1 MGKIRFTAAL
11 LVGKL
16 AAFLLR
22 HLTGRGTN
30 TPGVLMQKLCPD
42 ALSRFTMPKLV
53 ICVTGTNG
61 KTGTSN
67 LVTQLLRHAGMTVA
81 NNSEGSNMAPGLL
94 TTLTQNA
101 TLSGRIKTDAAVLE
115 VDERSSPYIYRYL
128 TPHYLLC
135 TNLFRDSIKRNGHSA
150 YIFDKINDWLPQDTV
165 LLLNGNDPVSG
176 LLGQGK
182 NTQVYF
188 AVERTALSQESC
200 QNIVSD
206 CRSCPSCHKPL
217 AYEFYHYHHIGKP
230 LCDCGFALP
239 NARFSASD
247 VDFETKTFV
256 FNDAE
261 GEAVTLPF
269 SGNNLFEVFN
279 LTAAVG
285 VCVLGGV
292 SLETLA
298 QGIACAQGA
307 KGRFEQTEQP
317 DGRRVVTM
325 LCKNQNP
332 VSASQ
337 SFAYLDHVDGEKDV
351 VLVITDSK
359 DAVHGAEDISWLYDT
374 DFERLAQ
381 DDVRSVLIGG
391 TRCYDVALRLVLAG
405 ASEQKLALFSSYDA
419 LCEQAP
425 TLVGKTGTAVV
436 YFELYAKPIAD
447 RVQAALT
454 KEEASR

>member
-1 MGKIRFTAAL
+1 MGKIHFFAAL
-11 LVGKL
+11 LIGKT

-22 HLTGRGTN
+22 KLTGRGTN

-42 ALSRFTMPKLV
+42 ALARFVLPKLV

-67 LVTQLLRHAGMTVA
+67 LITQLLRHAGLTVT

-94 TTLTQNA
+94 TALAQNA
-101 TLSGRIKTDAAVLE
+101 TFGGKVKTDVAVLE

-150 YIFDKINDWLPQDTV
+150 YIFDKINDFLPEKTV

-176 LLGQGK
+176 LLGQEK
-182 NTQVYF
+182 NEQVYF
-188 AVERTALSQESC
+188 GVDKTVLSTEHC
-200 QNIVSD
+200 PNLVSD
-206 CRSCPSCHKPL
+206 CRSCPVCHKPL
-217 AYEFYHYHHIGKP
+217 VYEFYHYHHIGQP
-230 LCDCGFALP
+230 MCDCGFAMP
-239 NARFSASD
+239 EARFSAGN
-247 VDFETKTFV
+247 VDFESRTFT
-256 FNDAE
+256 FRDGAG
-261 GEAVTLPF
+261 GEVTLPF

-279 LTAAVG
+279 ITAAAG
-285 VCVLGGV
+285 ICAMSGV
-292 SLETLA
+292 SLDV
-298 QGIACAQGA
+298 IAAGVATAQGA
-307 KGRFEQTEQP
+307 KGRFKLTERP
-317 DGRRVVTM
+317 DGGRVVTM

-332 VSASQ
+332 VSSSQ
-337 SFAYLDHVDGEKDV
+337 SFAYLDHVEGKKDV
-351 VLVITDSK
+351 VLLITDSK

-374 DFERLAQ
+374 DFERLAK
-381 DDVRSVLIGG
+381 DDVRKVLIGG
-391 TRCYDVALRLVLAG
+391 TRCYDVALRLMLAG
-405 ASEQKLALFSSYDA
+405 ASEEKLVLFPHYDT

-425 TLVGKTGTAVV
+425 ALVAPQSTAVV

-447 RVQAALT
+447 RVQAAFT